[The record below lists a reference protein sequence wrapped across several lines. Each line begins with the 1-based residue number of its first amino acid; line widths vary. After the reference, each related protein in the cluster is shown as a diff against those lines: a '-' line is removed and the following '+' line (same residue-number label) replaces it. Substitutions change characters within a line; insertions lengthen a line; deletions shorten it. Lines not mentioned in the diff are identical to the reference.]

1 MIKKILVIGSKG
13 SVGKEIINTLKL
25 YKFTNY
31 LSLNRKK
38 VDVVKNFKK
47 LEKIIIK
54 FKPTHIINCVAMT
67 NILRC
72 ETESSA
78 AYEIN
83 TIFPIK
89 LANNIKKKNIK
100 LIHIS
105 TEAVFRGNLK
115 HKLYNEKDI
124 SEPTTVYGKSKL
136 LADQYLGNFKNSL
149 IIRLPL
155 LFGPT
160 HENQIV
166 DRLIKKLLLNE
177 KIFVSTDVYST
188 PVYTPDL
195 SKFLFL
201 NILKKNYSY
210 SGKVIHFTSKKYLS
224 MYQLIKIFAKII
236 KKEKLIKGV
245 KDSFF
250 EKDKSKTKFP
260 AIKPKFLGLKTINK
274 KFICTLDHYKF
285 IKHYE

>member
-1 MIKKILVIGSKG
+1 
-13 SVGKEIINTLKL
+13 
-25 YKFTNY
+25 
-31 LSLNRKK
+31 
-38 VDVVKNFKK
+38 
-47 LEKIIIK
+47 
-54 FKPTHIINCVAMT
+54 MT

-78 AYEIN
+78 AYEAN

-100 LIHIS
+100 LIHFS

-124 SEPTTVYGKSKL
+124 PEPTTIYGKSKL
-136 LADQYLGNFKNSL
+136 LADQYLGNFRNSL

-188 PVYTPDL
+188 PV
-195 SKFLFL
+195 
-201 NILKKNYSY
+201 
-210 SGKVIHFTSKKYLS
+210 IHQT
-224 MYQLIKIFAKII
+224 YQ
-236 KKEKLIKGV
+236 
-245 KDSFF
+245 SFYF
-250 EKDKSKTKFP
+250 
-260 AIKPKFLGLKTINK
+260 
-274 KFICTLDHYKF
+274 
-285 IKHYE
+285 

>member
-1 MIKKILVIGSKG
+1 MIKKILIIGSNG
-13 SVGKEIINTLKL
+13 SLGKEIIKTFIF

-54 FKPTHIINCVAMT
+54 YKPTHIINCVAMT

-72 ETESSA
+72 ENESSA
-78 AYEIN
+78 AYETN
-83 TIFPIK
+83 SIFPIK

-100 LIHIS
+100 LIHFS
-105 TEAVFRGNLK
+105 TEAVFRGSLK
-115 HKLYNEKDI
+115 HKLYNEKDK

-136 LADQYLGNFKNSL
+136 LADQYLVNFRNSL

-210 SGKVIHFTSKKYLS
+210 SGKIIHFTSKKYLS
-224 MYQLIKIFAKII
+224 MYQFIKILAKFI

-250 EKDKSKTKFP
+250 EKDKSKAKFP
-260 AIKPKFLGLKTINK
+260 ALKPKFLGLKTIYK
-274 KFICTLDHYKF
+274 KYICSLDYHKF
-285 IKHYE
+285 IKNYE

>member
-1 MIKKILVIGSKG
+1 MVKKILIIGSKG
-13 SVGKEIINTLKL
+13 SVGKEIINTLKF
-25 YKFTNY
+25 YKYTNY
-31 LSLNRKK
+31 LSLSRKK

-78 AYEIN
+78 AYEAN

-100 LIHIS
+100 LIHFS

-124 SEPTTVYGKSKL
+124 PEPTTIYGKSKL
-136 LADQYLGNFKNSL
+136 LADQYLGNFRNSL
-149 IIRLPL
+149 IIRLPV

-210 SGKVIHFTSKKYLS
+210 SGKIIHFTSKKYLS
-224 MYQLIKIFAKII
+224 MYQLIKILAKII

-250 EKDKSKTKFP
+250 EKDKSKAKFP

-274 KFICTLDHYKF
+274 KYICTLDYYKF